1 MEAAAAQ
8 LTNGDSETA
17 RQRVADGLNVLAI
30 NLLEHLDFEE
40 REAGPTLRRLERL

>member
-1 MEAAAAQ
+1 
-8 LTNGDSETA
+8 
-17 RQRVADGLNVLAI
+17 VAHALGVLAA